1 MMAPDQIVL
10 WAGLAIGL
18 AFGICGQITG
28 FCLMRG
34 LTGWW
39 VEGDGRKIR
48 AFALALTVAV
58 LGAQAL
64 DAAGLVALRG
74 SLYMQPSLPVPVL
87 IAGGVLFGY
96 GMVMAN
102 GCGARSL
109 VLLGSGN
116 LRSALVLLCL
126 GIAAA
131 ATLTGLLAPWRTIAQ
146 GATSVTVPLSPPTLP
161 RWVASIGLNEAVAR
175 WLVVAALSGG
185 LAAFAFLHAPFRGDW
200 RAVSSGFVIGLLVV
214 AGWYAT
220 GVLGADDFDPAT
232 LESLTF
238 IAPVANTINFVM
250 LATGLRP
257 SFGVAVV
264 AGVFFGALA
273 AALVTRTAR
282 LEGFTRPRSMLRYM
296 GGGALMGMGGALALG
311 CSIGQGLTG
320 LSTLALGSF
329 LAAGGILAGAFL
341 ALRGPLRLPKAQP

>member
-10 WAGLAIGL
+10 WAGLVIGL
-18 AFGICGQITG
+18 AFGICGQMTG

-34 LTGWW
+34 LAGWW

-48 AFALALTVAV
+48 AFALALAIAV
-58 LGAQAL
+58 LGAQVL
-64 DAAGLVALRG
+64 DASGLVALSR
-74 SLYMQPSLPVPVL
+74 SLYMQPSLPIPVL
-87 IAGGVLFGY
+87 IVGGMLFGY

-102 GCGARSL
+102 GCGARAL

-146 GATSVTVPLSPPTLP
+146 GASTVLVPLSPPTLP
-161 RWVASIGLNEAVAR
+161 TWLASIGLSGDVAR
-175 WLVVAALSGG
+175 WLVVAILSGG
-185 LAAFAFLHAPFRGDW
+185 LAVFAFLHAPFRQDM
-200 RAVSSGFVIGLLVV
+200 RAVGSGIVIGLLVV

-220 GVLGADDFDPAT
+220 GVLGADDFDPAP

-238 IAPVANTINFVM
+238 IAPVANTINFTM
-250 LATGLRP
+250 LATGLRL

-264 AGVFFGALA
+264 TGVFFGALA
-273 AALVTRTAR
+273 AALATRTAR
-282 LEGFTRPRSMLRYM
+282 LEGFTRPRAMLRYM
-296 GGGALMGMGGALALG
+296 GGGALMGIGGALALG

-329 LAAGGILAGAFL
+329 IAAGAILAGAFL
-341 ALRGPLRLPKAQP
+341 ALRGPLRLPKPQP